1 MLKKIL
7 CLLAL
12 PLALAS
18 CHQPSNKKIYTPASA
33 NPAIPKVV
41 LQQTAGHF
49 QILRDGQPY
58 FVKGGGGSG
67 NLELLKASGGN
78 SVRTW
83 DTDKAEIVLANA
95 QRNGLTVM
103 LGLRMGI
110 ERHGFNYSDAA
121 AVKAQKEL
129 IRAEVMKYKD
139 HPALLTWGLGNE
151 LDLFYKNTD
160 VWYAVEDLAKMI
172 KELDPNHLVT
182 TVVAGVTAEK
192 LALIKAR
199 VPSIDFLSI
208 NIYGGLETLP
218 KSLDEMKWNGP
229 YMVTEW
235 GPTGHWEIAKTAWGV
250 PIEQTSTEKAKSY
263 RERYQGGILGA
274 PDRELGSYAFL
285 WGQKQE
291 TTPTWYGLFLESGEA
306 TEVIDSLQFLWT
318 GQWPKN
324 RAPSI
329 RAFVLDG
336 KTAVQNIYL
345 KPGKIYPVKLDV
357 IQPDNQAYTVRWEAL
372 PESTDI
378 RAGGDAEARPKAVD
392 NIIVKDDGRGTIQ
405 FKSPTTPGAYR
416 LFAYATTEHK
426 KAAVANIPFYVR

>member
-139 HPALLTWGLGNE
+139 YPALLTWGLGNE

-199 VPSIDFLSI
+199 VPSIDF
-208 NIYGGLETLP
+208 
-218 KSLDEMKWNGP
+218 
-229 YMVTEW
+229 
-235 GPTGHWEIAKTAWGV
+235 
-250 PIEQTSTEKAKSY
+250 
-263 RERYQGGILGA
+263 
-274 PDRELGSYAFL
+274 
-285 WGQKQE
+285 
-291 TTPTWYGLFLESGEA
+291 
-306 TEVIDSLQFLWT
+306 
-318 GQWPKN
+318 
-324 RAPSI
+324 
-329 RAFVLDG
+329 
-336 KTAVQNIYL
+336 
-345 KPGKIYPVKLDV
+345 
-357 IQPDNQAYTVRWEAL
+357 
-372 PESTDI
+372 
-378 RAGGDAEARPKAVD
+378 
-392 NIIVKDDGRGTIQ
+392 
-405 FKSPTTPGAYR
+405 
-416 LFAYATTEHK
+416 
-426 KAAVANIPFYVR
+426 